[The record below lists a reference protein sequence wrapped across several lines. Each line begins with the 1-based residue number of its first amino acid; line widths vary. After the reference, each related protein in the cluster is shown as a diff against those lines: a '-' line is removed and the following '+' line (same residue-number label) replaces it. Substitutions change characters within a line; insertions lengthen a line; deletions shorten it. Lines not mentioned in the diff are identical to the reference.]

1 MKLISWNV
9 NGLRACIGK
18 GLLEFW
24 QRQQPDVFCI
34 QETKMQPEQA
44 NFDLPQGYYAY
55 WNSAEKKGYSGTAVF
70 TRVQPLSVH
79 YGIDK
84 EEHSH
89 EGRAITVE
97 FEDFYVVNVYVPNSQ
112 RELMR
117 LPYRTQWE
125 DDVRTYLSGLKKKK
139 PVIYCGDLNVAHRD
153 IDVCNPKLNQGSAGF
168 SPQEREKL
176 TQLLGIGLVDTF
188 RYLYPDRGDAYT
200 WWNYMYKARATN
212 AGWRIDYFLAD
223 SRLALKIEDALIYSD
238 TLGSDHCPVGLILE

>member
-1 MKLISWNV
+1 
-9 NGLRACIGK
+9 
-18 GLLEFW
+18 
-24 QRQQPDVFCI
+24 
-34 QETKMQPEQA
+34 
-44 NFDLPQGYYAY
+44 
-55 WNSAEKKGYSGTAVF
+55 
-70 TRVQPLSVH
+70 
-79 YGIDK
+79 
-84 EEHSH
+84 
-89 EGRAITVE
+89 GRAITVE

-125 DDVRTYLSGLKKKK
+125 DDVRTYLGDLKKKK

-153 IDVCNPKLNQGSAGF
+153 IDVCNPRLNQESAGF

-188 RYLYPDRGDAYT
+188 RYLYPDRGEAYT